1 VNLITFTTL
10 KLGIGGSSLSGE
22 STNLVSLFLTFHL
35 REKKD
40 VSINLFN
47 DSIIKIII
55 PEANKFIIEF
65 GQRGN

>member
-1 VNLITFTTL
+1 
-10 KLGIGGSSLSGE
+10 
-22 STNLVSLFLTFHL
+22 
-35 REKKD
+35 
-40 VSINLFN
+40 LFN